1 MWGRRFAKEHV
12 MKKYRQGVS
21 WLEPAI
27 YRICI
32 QGILDKQ
39 WSEYSG
45 GMTIEHQND
54 PHQHAMTIMT
64 GRLADQSALV
74 GVLNSLHDLGCPIL
88 SVERMEA
95 V

>member
-1 MWGRRFAKEHV
+1 ME
-12 MKKYRQGVS
+12 KYHPGVK

-32 QGILDKQ
+32 QGTLDKY

-45 GMTIEHQND
+45 GMTIEHEND
-54 PHQHAMTIMT
+54 PNHHAMTIMT

-74 GVLNSLHDLGCPIL
+74 GVLNSLHDMGCPIL
-88 SVERMEA
+88 SVERME
-95 V
+95 VV